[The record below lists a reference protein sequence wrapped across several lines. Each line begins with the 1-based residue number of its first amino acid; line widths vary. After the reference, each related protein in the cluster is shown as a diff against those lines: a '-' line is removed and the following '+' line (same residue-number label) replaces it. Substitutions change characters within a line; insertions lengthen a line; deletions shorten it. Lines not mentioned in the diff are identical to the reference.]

1 MDSFGCFATW
11 RGLTS
16 AVAGLRRSAR
26 DPVSSSTFFT
36 PPPPL
41 PWASD
46 SLALA
51 GEDEPQQQV
60 VERVDFWCKAR
71 GAGAPTGECWASL
84 AGDLLLLGG
93 KDSGK
98 VLCARLLARARIS
111 ILAKTVVIAPSD
123 NLDLSMKLDSVQE
136 AEHWGSRIQ
145 AATTLWEDVSLRT
158 EDLLADRQDLYQRLQ
173 QHQYLFQN
181 QYLSPQAHLHED
193 FCESVVEHGAPQ
205 QGYREYLQEYQQ
217 YSPGDQQPLSPDQHH
232 YWCEPAAEHQSVEHD
247 WRYQGRDSV
256 GARDASMRLSLSQ
269 GSCSEEDSDEGSC
282 TEGSGSELVEVED
295 GQRWF
300 REETPT
306 DEDEELLQQS
316 NLWKSPPPSSRVSL
330 VSSHPASPKKL
341 PPLRL
346 SAVVEPDEAFH
357 DAPRARLSSARSAHG
372 AQEMA
377 PTASTNSLIYSSCQS
392 LPNNSCADSSGTD
405 ADADLDFE
413 KYRVAQTDLR
423 PASFQEMSPSR
434 QGLRSTS
441 YPSRCEGSLAEGELH
456 AKLRQ
461 RRLLVE
467 RQIEEAVEKAPGG
480 QVAEPSIEES
490 VVACGSKFLADG
502 EEQEIEEQQLDDQ
515 DIENEDEEQQLD
527 VQGIGQ
533 EIEEHQFDNQDSEQE
548 IEEHE
553 VEEQGI
559 EQDVECHEVE
569 KLEVVEQA
577 ETQDVQEH
585 EDDEHEA
592 EEEMDDHQNQ
602 EKDVEDQKVEAQPV
616 ETDQVEAKEVEKQQA
631 EEQEKQQVLPSV
643 ERENLKYQEV
653 QDIIY
658 VQEEDED
665 EEGHQEQ
672 RKVEEW
678 EDSAVS
684 EEMEVKEGRL
694 DETWIEGD
702 AEEDTGIDKDSGENE
717 VTEQA
722 AFSRCDASE
731 NGTQGNE
738 LAVESKEQSDEEHSD
753 LEEWVEEQ
761 TARSS
766 QLLELFQQE
775 QTWMDQAADKLAE
788 RRMLNKQEAESIDLL
803 EREDAEHQESLT
815 DLEAWVGKLSEHYAS
830 GESLPLA
837 EDDELQALRQKFNRR
852 LSGSPASVG
861 GDSEADK
868 SISPARRQRQGT
880 GPSIYKSV
888 LSEQPETRKPRLSAP
903 CVSHQ
908 SRKGWAV

>member
-1 MDSFGCFATW
+1 
-11 RGLTS
+11 
-16 AVAGLRRSAR
+16 
-26 DPVSSSTFFT
+26 
-36 PPPPL
+36 
-41 PWASD
+41 
-46 SLALA
+46 
-51 GEDEPQQQV
+51 
-60 VERVDFWCKAR
+60 
-71 GAGAPTGECWASL
+71 
-84 AGDLLLLGG
+84 
-93 KDSGK
+93 
-98 VLCARLLARARIS
+98 
-111 ILAKTVVIAPSD
+111 
-123 NLDLSMKLDSVQE
+123 
-136 AEHWGSRIQ
+136 
-145 AATTLWEDVSLRT
+145 
-158 EDLLADRQDLYQRLQ
+158 
-173 QHQYLFQN
+173 
-181 QYLSPQAHLHED
+181 
-193 FCESVVEHGAPQ
+193 
-205 QGYREYLQEYQQ
+205 
-217 YSPGDQQPLSPDQHH
+217 
-232 YWCEPAAEHQSVEHD
+232 
-247 WRYQGRDSV
+247 
-256 GARDASMRLSLSQ
+256 
-269 GSCSEEDSDEGSC
+269 
-282 TEGSGSELVEVED
+282 
-295 GQRWF
+295 
-300 REETPT
+300 
-306 DEDEELLQQS
+306 
-316 NLWKSPPPSSRVSL
+316 
-330 VSSHPASPKKL
+330 
-341 PPLRL
+341 

-480 QVAEPSIEES
+480 QVAEPSIEDLLASFSSREFCPRES

-602 EKDVEDQKVEAQPV
+602 EKDVEDQEVEAQPV
-616 ETDQVEAKEVEKQQA
+616 ETDQVEAKDVEKQQA

-753 LEEWVEEQ
+753 LEEWVE
-761 TARSS
+761 
-766 QLLELFQQE
+766 
-775 QTWMDQAADKLAE
+775 AAV
-788 RRMLNKQEAESIDLL
+788 
-803 EREDAEHQESLT
+803 LT
-815 DLEAWVGKLSEHYAS
+815 HGLH
-830 GESLPLA
+830 
-837 EDDELQALRQKFNRR
+837 
-852 LSGSPASVG
+852 
-861 GDSEADK
+861 
-868 SISPARRQRQGT
+868 
-880 GPSIYKSV
+880 
-888 LSEQPETRKPRLSAP
+888 
-903 CVSHQ
+903 
-908 SRKGWAV
+908 